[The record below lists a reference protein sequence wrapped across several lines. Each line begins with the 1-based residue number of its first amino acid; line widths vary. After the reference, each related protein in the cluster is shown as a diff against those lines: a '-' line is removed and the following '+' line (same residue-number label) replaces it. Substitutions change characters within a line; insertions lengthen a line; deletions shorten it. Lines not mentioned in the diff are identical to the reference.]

1 MFKGVTF
8 FFVVTFGA
16 GKPLVE
22 AFADSASLFL
32 ADVLVVFVL
41 VVAFLLAATF
51 LAAGSEAA
59 VLLFDSFDV
68 FVFIYNVR

>member
-8 FFVVTFGA
+8 FIVTFGA

-22 AFADSASLFL
+22 AFSGAASSFL
-32 ADVLVVFVL
+32 ADVLVGFVL

-51 LAAGSEAA
+51 LAAGSDAA
-59 VLLFDSFDV
+59 ALLFDSFDV
-68 FVFIYNVR
+68 FVFIYNVG

>member
-8 FFVVTFGA
+8 FIVTFGA

-22 AFADSASLFL
+22 AFAGAASLFL
-32 ADVLVVFVL
+32 ANVLVGFAL

-51 LAAGSEAA
+51 LAADSDAA
-59 VLLFDSFDV
+59 ALLFDSFDV
-68 FVFIYNVR
+68 FVFIYNVG